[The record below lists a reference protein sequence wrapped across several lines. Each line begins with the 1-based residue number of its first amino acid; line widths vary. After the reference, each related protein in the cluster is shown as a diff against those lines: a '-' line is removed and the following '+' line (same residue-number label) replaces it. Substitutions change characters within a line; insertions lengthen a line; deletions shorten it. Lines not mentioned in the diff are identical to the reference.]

1 MRRLITI
8 ALILGVAVM
17 IGYALLH
24 SGPRIP
30 ETSVLVL
37 ELGGR
42 LEEAPAI
49 DALQQLLARGPALPT
64 LLLQLEKAAADRRIK
79 AVLMRI
85 RALDIGYARV
95 QELRDAVSRVR
106 EAGKPV
112 IALLDLASLNATR
125 ELYLASSADKIY
137 LVPGFLGPFA
147 GIAGQYLHLGGFFEK
162 LGIQVEYE
170 RVGDY
175 KSAPEMFAAR
185 EMSEPA
191 RQTFNELL
199 DGLFAQIVGG
209 IAAGRGLDAA
219 RVRQL
224 VDAAPSTAA
233 EYTAAGLA
241 DGVAD
246 QEELLEREGLE
257 DAEELLWD
265 TYLQVDPRDLGLR
278 TGPQIALI
286 FGDGPIVQGEH
297 GRSPRRRT
305 FAADTIAEALEE
317 AGEEEDVRA
326 IVLRINS
333 GGGSALA
340 SDQLWRK
347 LRKVS
352 EKKPVVVSMA
362 DAAAS
367 GGYYVASG
375 ANAIIAEPASLTGS
389 IGVFFLRPALSGLY
403 RKLDIGSEI
412 LARGRHAAIAAGDEP
427 FTPEQRER
435 TSHFVRALY
444 QDFVERVSTGRGVST
459 EEVDRLGQG
468 RVWLGE
474 AALARGL
481 VDELGGLYAAVKR
494 AKVEA
499 ELDAEVDPERV
510 IFPGPRKLIEQI
522 RGLMQGEL
530 ASWLMERTLPVELP
544 EILRSAPFLAE
555 GELAYLPPYWV
566 EIH

>member
-8 ALILGVAVM
+8 ALILGVAAM
-17 IGYALLH
+17 IGYALLR

-30 ETSVLVL
+30 ETNVLVL

-42 LEEAPAI
+42 LEEAPAV
-49 DALQQLLARGPALPT
+49 DALQQLMARGLALPT
-64 LLLQLEKAAADRRIK
+64 LLLQLEKAAADLRIK

-246 QEELLEREGLE
+246 QEEILEREGLE

-286 FGDGPIVQGEH
+286 FGDGPIVQAER
-297 GRSPRRRT
+297 GRLPHRRT

-317 AGEEEDVRA
+317 AGEDEDVRA

-468 RVWLGE
+468 RIWLGE

-499 ELDAEVDPERV
+499 ELDADVDPARV
-510 IFPGPRKLIEQI
+510 IFPGPRKLIEQV
-522 RGLMQGEL
+522 RNLMQGEL
-530 ASWLMERTLPVELP
+530 AGWLMERTLPVELP

-555 GELAYLPPYWV
+555 GDLAYLPPYWI

>member
-8 ALILGVAVM
+8 ALILGVAAM

-30 ETSVLVL
+30 EPSVLVL

-42 LEEAPAI
+42 LEEAPSV
-49 DALQQLLARGPALPT
+49 DALQQLMARGLALPT
-64 LLLQLEKAAADRRIK
+64 LLLQLEKAAADLRIK

-246 QEELLEREGLE
+246 QEEILEREGLE

-286 FGDGPIVQGEH
+286 FGDGPIVQAER
-297 GRSPRRRT
+297 GRLPRRRT

-468 RVWLGE
+468 RIWLGE

-499 ELDAEVDPERV
+499 ELDADVDPARV
-510 IFPGPRKLIEQI
+510 IFPGPRKLIEQV
-522 RGLMQGEL
+522 RNLMQGEL
-530 ASWLMERTLPVELP
+530 AGWLMERTLPVELP

-555 GELAYLPPYWV
+555 GDLAYLPPYWI

>member
-17 IGYALLH
+17 IGYALLR

-30 ETSVLVL
+30 ETNVLVL

-49 DALQQLLARGPALPT
+49 DALQQLIARGPALPT
-64 LLLQLEKAAADRRIK
+64 LLLQLEKAAADRRIN

-191 RQTFNELL
+191 RKTFNELL

-257 DAEELLWD
+257 DSEELLWD

-286 FGDGPIVQGEH
+286 FGDGPIVQGEG

-317 AGEEEDVRA
+317 AGEAEDVRA

-481 VDELGGLYAAVKR
+481 VDELGGLYAAVKH
-494 AKVEA
+494 AKIEA
-499 ELDAEVDPERV
+499 KLDVDVDPERV

-530 ASWLMERTLPVELP
+530 AGWLMERTLPVELP
-544 EILRSAPFLAE
+544 EVLRSAPFLVE
-555 GELAYLPPYWV
+555 GELAYLPPHWI

>member
-17 IGYALLH
+17 IGYALLR

-49 DALQQLLARGPALPT
+49 DALQQLTARGPALPT

-246 QEELLEREGLE
+246 QEEILEREGLE

-286 FGDGPIVQGEH
+286 FGDGPIVQGER
-297 GRSPRRRT
+297 GRPPRRRT

-317 AGEEEDVRA
+317 AGEAEDVRA

-389 IGVFFLRPALSGLY
+389 IGVFFLRPTLSGLY
-403 RKLDIGSEI
+403 RKLDIGSEV

-444 QDFVERVSTGRGVST
+444 QDFVERVSTGRGVSI

-499 ELDAEVDPERV
+499 ELDADVDPERV
-510 IFPGPRKLIEQI
+510 IFPGPRKLIEQV

-530 ASWLMERTLPVELP
+530 AGWLMERTLPVELP

-555 GELAYLPPYWV
+555 GDLAYLPPYWI

>member
-8 ALILGVAVM
+8 ALILGVAAM
-17 IGYALLH
+17 IGYALLR

-49 DALQQLLARGPALPT
+49 DALQQLTARGPALPT
-64 LLLQLEKAAADRRIK
+64 LLLQLEKAAADLRIK

-199 DGLFAQIVGG
+199 DGLFTQIVGG

-224 VDAAPSTAA
+224 VEAAPSTAA

-246 QEELLEREGLE
+246 QEEIFEREGLE
-257 DAEELLWD
+257 DADELLWD

-297 GRSPRRRT
+297 GRPPRRRT
-305 FAADTIAEALEE
+305 FAADTIAEALEQ

-403 RKLDIGSEI
+403 RKLDIGSEV

-444 QDFVERVSTGRGVST
+444 QGFVERVSTGRGVST

-468 RVWLGE
+468 RIWLGE
-474 AALARGL
+474 AALAHGL

-499 ELDAEVDPERV
+499 ELDADVDPERV
-510 IFPGPRKLIEQI
+510 IFPGPRKLIEQV
-522 RGLMQGEL
+522 RNLMQGGL
-530 ASWLMERTLPVELP
+530 AGWLMERTLPVELP
-544 EILRSAPFLAE
+544 EILRSAPFLVE
-555 GELAYLPPYWV
+555 GDLAYLPPYWI

>member
-17 IGYALLH
+17 IGYALLR

-30 ETSVLVL
+30 ETNVLVL

-42 LEEAPAI
+42 LEEAPAM
-49 DALQQLLARGPALPT
+49 DALQQLIARGPALPT
-64 LLLQLEKAAADRRIK
+64 LLLQLEKAAADQRIE

-95 QELRDAVSRVR
+95 QELRDAVSRLR
-106 EAGKPV
+106 QAGKPV

-286 FGDGPIVQGEH
+286 FGDGPIVQGER
-297 GRSPRRRT
+297 GRPPRRRT

-347 LRKVS
+347 MGGTDK
-352 EKKPVVVSMA
+352 
-362 DAAAS
+362 AAA
-367 GGYYVASG
+367 
-375 ANAIIAEPASLTGS
+375 
-389 IGVFFLRPALSGLY
+389 R
-403 RKLDIGSEI
+403 LD
-412 LARGRHAAIAAGDEP
+412 
-427 FTPEQRER
+427 
-435 TSHFVRALY
+435 
-444 QDFVERVSTGRGVST
+444 ERVLDDVLQLAHVARPGIVEHQRQRVRVDSFDGPLGLSA
-459 EEVDRLGQG
+459 ELIDEVLGQE
-468 RVWLGE
+468 RYVV
-474 AALARGL
+474 AAL
-481 VDELGGLYAAVKR
+481 
-494 AKVEA
+494 
-499 ELDAEVDPERV
+499 P
-510 IFPGPRKLIEQI
+510 
-522 RGLMQGEL
+522 
-530 ASWLMERTLPVELP
+530 
-544 EILRSAPFLAE
+544 
-555 GELAYLPPYWV
+555 
-566 EIH
+566 